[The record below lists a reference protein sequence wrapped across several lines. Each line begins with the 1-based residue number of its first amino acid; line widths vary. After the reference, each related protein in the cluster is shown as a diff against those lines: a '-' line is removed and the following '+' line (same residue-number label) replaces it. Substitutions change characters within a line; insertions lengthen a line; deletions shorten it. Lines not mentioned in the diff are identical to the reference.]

1 MKETLHQ
8 KVNRYIDML
17 TLEINNCEHM
27 IDGYKKT
34 DSFDLD
40 FQQQSKLKE
49 KKLNKETL
57 IDILK

>member
-17 TLEINNCEHM
+17 TVEIKNCEYM
-27 IDGYKKT
+27 IETYKKS
-34 DSFDLD
+34 DSFALAL
-40 FQQQSKLKE
+40 QEQSKLKE
-49 KKLNKETL
+49 KKLNKKTL